1 MIILIAED
9 FDDTR
14 QMMKLLLEMRGHR
27 VVEAANGQEAV
38 ELATS
43 QRPDLILM
51 DLNMPVLDG
60 ITATLLLQGRPETS
74 GVPVVAVTAHC
85 GDPVWRER
93 ALAAG
98 CVECVAKPVDFEQ
111 LEGLLD
117 RMLPKKQATGD

>member
-1 MIILIAED
+1 MIILVAED

-14 QMMKLLLEMRGHR
+14 QMMKLLLEMRGHS
-27 VVEAANGQEAV
+27 VIEAANGQEAV
-38 ELATS
+38 EIATS

-60 ITATLLLQGRPETS
+60 ISATRLLHERPETA

-98 CVECVAKPVDFEQ
+98 CVECVDKPVDFDK
-111 LEGLLD
+111 LERLLD
-117 RMLPKKQATGD
+117 RLLPQT

>member
-14 QMMKLLLEMRGHR
+14 LMMKLLLEMRGHS
-27 VVEAANGQEAV
+27 VIEAANGQEAV
-38 ELATS
+38 EIATS

-60 ITATLLLQGRPETS
+60 ISATRLLHERPETA

-85 GDPVWRER
+85 GDPGWRER

-98 CVECVAKPVDFEQ
+98 CIECVDKPVDFEK
-111 LEGLLD
+111 LERLLD
-117 RMLPKKQATGD
+117 RLLPKA

>member
-27 VVEAANGQEAV
+27 VIEAANGQEAV
-38 ELATS
+38 EIATQ

-60 ITATLLLQGRPETS
+60 ITATMLLQERPETA

-85 GDPVWRER
+85 GDPVWHER

-98 CVECVAKPVDFEQ
+98 CVECVEKPVDFGRLEQ
-111 LEGLLD
+111 LLD
-117 RMLPKKQATGD
+117 RLLPQKSRKP

>member
-1 MIILIAED
+1 MIILVAED

-14 QMMKLLLEMRGHR
+14 HMMKLLLEMRGHR
-27 VVEAANGQEAV
+27 VIEAANGQEAV
-38 ELATS
+38 EIATR

-60 ITATLLLQGRPETS
+60 ITATMLLQERPETS

-85 GDPVWRER
+85 GDTVWRAR

-98 CVECVAKPVDFEQ
+98 CVECVEKPVDFEK
-111 LEGLLD
+111 LERLLD
-117 RMLPKKQATGD
+117 RLLPNKQ